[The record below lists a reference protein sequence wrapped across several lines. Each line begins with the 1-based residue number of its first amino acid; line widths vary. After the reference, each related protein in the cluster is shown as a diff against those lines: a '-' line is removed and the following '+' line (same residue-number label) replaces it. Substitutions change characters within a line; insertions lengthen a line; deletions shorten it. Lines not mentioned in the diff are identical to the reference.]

1 MEPFFD
7 GGLFELLIAIGIGS
21 SLNFIF
27 KRKYL
32 LILYSIASVGA
43 TILLLFTKMNEIHQW
58 LAGISIFNAILLVTL
73 LWKQKLTEP
82 NKSLIDTDKYIDL
95 YLKRK
100 EEIKKALT
108 ASNN

>member
-32 LILYSIASVGA
+32 LIIYSVASIMA
-43 TILLLFTKMNEIHQW
+43 TMFLLFTKKGEIYQW
-58 LAGISIFNAILLVTL
+58 LVAVNAFNTILLIAL

-100 EEIKKALT
+100 EEIKRILNI
-108 ASNN
+108 SED

>member
-7 GGLFELLIAIGIGS
+7 GGLFELLVAIGIGS

-32 LILYSIASVGA
+32 LMLYSIASIMA
-43 TILLLFTKMNEIHQW
+43 TILLFFTTIGEIHQW
-58 LAGISIFNAILLVTL
+58 LIGVNSFNSILLIAL
-73 LWKQKLTEP
+73 LWKQKLSEP

-95 YLKRK
+95 YVKRK
-100 EEIKKALT
+100 AEIKRILRI
-108 ASNN
+108 SED